1 MLNKHRINCP
11 KVLTAAGSIFLA
23 GRESFLS
30 EDINGYTI
38 DSAYL
43 ISSYDVPNMAQSKL
57 LEKAEEFTA
66 QTKAQQ

>member
-1 MLNKHRINCP
+1 MLNEHPINCP
-11 KVLTAAGSIFLA
+11 KVLTAAGSMFLP
-23 GRESFLS
+23 GSFLTK
-30 EDINGYTI
+30 DINGYTI

>member
-1 MLNKHRINCP
+1 MLNKHRINCL

-23 GRESFLS
+23 GRESILS

-43 ISSYDVPNMAQSKL
+43 ILSHGVPNMAQSKL

>member
-30 EDINGYTI
+30 EDINRYTI
-38 DSAYL
+38 DSPYL
-43 ISSYDVPNMAQSKL
+43 ILSHGVPNMAQSKL